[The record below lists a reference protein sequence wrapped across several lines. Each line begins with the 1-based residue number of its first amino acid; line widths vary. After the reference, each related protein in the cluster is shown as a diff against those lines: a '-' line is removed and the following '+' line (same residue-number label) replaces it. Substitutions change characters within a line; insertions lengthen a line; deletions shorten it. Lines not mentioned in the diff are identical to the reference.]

1 MKKRKMVVVL
11 TSFAVA
17 ASLCITSLAS
27 VSTPATAEPATSS
40 TAGRENGKKEN
51 VVEELSQDV
60 ELDDGVN
67 IEIPMDLSF
76 SIDPINLM
84 EKGQILS
91 KEYTFK
97 NNSDRDVRITF
108 SEIHYTFSNEQDF
121 RSLKS
126 LDELNPYS
134 TTKDIF
140 LYLENVSPKVK
151 LEASDSQELKE
162 PAKDFDP
169 NVEEE
174 TEGNGE
180 EVEVVSYHQMEEQK
194 IVITDEIQNNAC
206 SFILS
211 GNKNSSTNKIT
222 FRFNGAVTE
231 FPEEPWENS
240 DIKIHVTYDCTFE
253 VKEEAV
259 LESLAAIEETIETV
273 EGTAAESRSP
283 EEGKEDLKESESMEG
298 TAASP
303 EENDEELK
311 ETSESSKE
319 DSTQS
324 GENETEKESQGS
336 SGSQSSEDKGDVGTK
351 EEGQDSSQKEEA
363 SDKKNDGNYSGNESA
378 GNSSSEKNASSENSS
393 GKSDSSSSNNTS
405 EKSDNSEE
413 SGKSER
419 TDSGTANAM

>member
-1 MKKRKMVVVL
+1 MKKRKMVSVL

-17 ASLCITSLAS
+17 ASFCITSLGS
-27 VSTPATAEPATSS
+27 VFTPATADAATSS

-67 IEIPMDLSF
+67 IEIPVDLSF

-108 SEIHYTFSNEQDF
+108 SEIHYTFSNEEDF

-151 LEASDSQELKE
+151 LEVSDSQELKE
-162 PAKDFDP
+162 SAKDFDP

-174 TEGNGE
+174 TEEDGE
-180 EVEVVSYHQMEEQK
+180 EKEVVSYHQMEEQK

-211 GNKNSSTNKIT
+211 GNKNSSTNKLT

-231 FPEEPWENS
+231 FPEEPWDYG
-240 DIKIHVTYDCTFE
+240 DIEIHVVYDCIFE
-253 VKEEAV
+253 AKEERAP
-259 LESLAAIEETIETV
+259 ESITVIGETIKAV
-273 EGTAAESRSP
+273 ESAAAEI
-283 EEGKEDLKESESMEG
+283 E
-298 TAASP
+298 SP
-303 EENDEELK
+303 EENKEVVEESESIE
-311 ETSESSKE
+311 ETAGSSKE
-319 DSTQS
+319 DSTQ
-324 GENETEKESQGS
+324 GEKNEKETE
-336 SGSQSSEDKGDVGTK
+336 SGTSGGAQSSEDKELSDNKTDDKGDTEGK
-351 EEGQDSSQKEEA
+351 EEHNSSQKEEA
-363 SDKKNDGNYSGNESA
+363 SDKDNSENYSGNEGTA
-378 GNSSSEKNASSENSS
+378 NSDSEKNDSSGNSS
-393 GKSDSSSSNNTS
+393 GKGDSSSSNDTS
-405 EKSDNSEE
+405 EKSNNSEGSSAE
-413 SGKSER
+413 NTNSGR
-419 TDSGTANAM
+419 DDSANEKTE

>member
-1 MKKRKMVVVL
+1 MVSVL

-17 ASLCITSLAS
+17 ASFCITSLGS
-27 VSTPATAEPATSS
+27 VSTSATADAATSS

-231 FPEEPWENS
+231 FPEEPWENG
-240 DIKIHVTYDCTFE
+240 DVTINVVYDCIFE
-253 VKEEAV
+253 TKEEKTLESIAV
-259 LESLAAIEETIETV
+259 LEETTEAVHID
-273 EGTAAESRSP
+273 TAEKELP
-283 EEGKEDLKESESMEG
+283 EESKDVVKENESME
-298 TAASP
+298 
-303 EENDEELK
+303 
-311 ETSESSKE
+311 ETVGSANE
-319 DSTQS
+319 DSTQ
-324 GENETEKESQGS
+324 GEKNETEKESGTS
-336 SGSQSSEDKGDVGTK
+336 GGSQSAEDKESSDNKTDDKGDTEGK
-351 EEGQDSSQKEEA
+351 EQHNSSQKEEA
-363 SDKKNDGNYSGNESA
+363 SDKDNGGNHSGNA
-378 GNSSSEKNASSENSS
+378 NSDSEKNDSNGNSS
-393 GKSDSSSSNNTS
+393 GKDDSSSSNDTS
-405 EKSDNSEE
+405 EKSNISEGSSVE
-413 SGKSER
+413 K
-419 TDSGTANAM
+419 TDSGRDDLANEKTE